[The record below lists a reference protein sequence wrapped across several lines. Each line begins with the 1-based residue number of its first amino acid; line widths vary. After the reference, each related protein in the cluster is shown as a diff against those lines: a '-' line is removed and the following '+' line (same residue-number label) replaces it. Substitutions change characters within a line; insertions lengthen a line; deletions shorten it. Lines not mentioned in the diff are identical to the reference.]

1 LAFTILY
8 RYFTIRLVINRFI
21 LVIPQSLLSRFDK
34 SPALQNALSIKQF
47 IMSIVSNNIKY
58 LRRLNGLTQEQFA
71 RRIGIK
77 RSLLGAYEE
86 ARANPNLEN
95 LKTIAQVFGTSV
107 DSLIKTDIRKI
118 RETPGISLA
127 QSTTGIIEQS
137 KPQSNLNS
145 SPHQTEPRPF
155 TNSSEPLPVSK
166 LVEDFF
172 QEREEAVITPNRQA
186 PQRNFL
192 ADNETSFQQFVD
204 SHLHSVSNFPKN
216 EPEIQSRAV
225 TKLTPYIKTNAVKEY
240 LANCQKVD
248 YLRLLPTISLPFI
261 TSDRSRAFEAG
272 SDFPMQNSILV
283 GNGISDWSDVN
294 DGKFYILVTVQQGVI
309 YRRVYNQVKI
319 KGALLLSSDN
329 PTIPSFEIS
338 IKDVIEIWEVNSF
351 ISQQLPEPHISL
363 ERVKNIVDDLTNELD
378 RLR

>member
-1 LAFTILY
+1 
-8 RYFTIRLVINRFI
+8 
-21 LVIPQSLLSRFDK
+21 
-34 SPALQNALSIKQF
+34 
-47 IMSIVSNNIKY
+47 MSIVSNNIKY

-118 RETPGISLA
+118 RETPGISLS
-127 QSTTGIIEQS
+127 QSTTGIIEQN
-137 KPQSNLNS
+137 KPQVSHYQS
-145 SPHQTEPRPF
+145 ESRPF
-155 TNSSEPLPVSK
+155 SNSSEPLPVAK

-172 QEREEAVITPNRQA
+172 QEKEETVITPQRQV

-204 SHLHSVSNFPKN
+204 SHLHTVSNFPKT
-216 EPEIQSRAV
+216 ESEYQSKSVA
-225 TKLTPYIKTNAVKEY
+225 KLTPYVKSNGVNEY

-248 YLRLLPTISLPFI
+248 YLRSLPTISLPYI
-261 TSDRSRAFEAG
+261 STDRSRAFESG
-272 SDFPMQNSILV
+272 SDFPMQNSIIV
-283 GNGISDWSDVN
+283 GSGISDWSDVI
-294 DGKFYILVTVQQGVI
+294 DGKFYILVTAQQGVI

-329 PTIPSFEIS
+329 PSISSFEIS
-338 IKDVIEIWEVNSF
+338 IKDVVEIWEVNSF

>member
-1 LAFTILY
+1 
-8 RYFTIRLVINRFI
+8 
-21 LVIPQSLLSRFDK
+21 
-34 SPALQNALSIKQF
+34 
-47 IMSIVSNNIKY
+47 MSIVSNNIKY

-127 QSTTGIIEQS
+127 QSTNGIM
-137 KPQSNLNS
+137 PQPVQQNGFANAQNPSE
-145 SPHQTEPRPF
+145 TRPF
-155 TNSSEPLPVSK
+155 TNSSEPQSVAQ

-172 QEREEAVITPNRQA
+172 HEKEETDIA
-186 PQRNFL
+186 PQRPIPTRNFL
-192 ADNETSFQQFVD
+192 ADNEASFQQFVD
-204 SHLHSVSNFPKN
+204 SHLHTISNFPKQ
-216 EPEIQSRAV
+216 EPEAQPKNV
-225 TKLTPYIKTNAVKEY
+225 VKYIPFIKNNGVKEY

-248 YLRLLPTISLPFI
+248 YLRSLPTISLPFI
-261 TSDRSRAFEAG
+261 NSDRSRAFEMG
-272 SDFPMQNSILV
+272 GDFPMQNSIV
-283 GNGISDWSDVN
+283 IGVGISDWTEIN
-294 DGKFYILVTVQQGVI
+294 DGKFYLLVTAQQGVI

-329 PTIPSFEIS
+329 SSIPSFEIS
-338 IKDVIEIWEVNSF
+338 IKDVVEIWEVNSF

>member
-1 LAFTILY
+1 
-8 RYFTIRLVINRFI
+8 
-21 LVIPQSLLSRFDK
+21 
-34 SPALQNALSIKQF
+34 
-47 IMSIVSNNIKY
+47 MSIVSNNIKY

-118 RETPGISLA
+118 RETPGISLS
-127 QSTTGIIEQS
+127 QSTTGIIEQ
-137 KPQSNLNS
+137 PIPRNNLQPS
-145 SPHQTEPRPF
+145 HYQPDSRPF
-155 TNSSEPLPVSK
+155 TNSSEPQPVAK
-166 LVEDFF
+166 IVEEFF
-172 QEREEAVITPNRQA
+172 QEKEEVVIIPQRKA
-186 PQRNFL
+186 LQRNFL
-192 ADNETSFQQFVD
+192 TENETSFQQFVD
-204 SHLHSVSNFPKN
+204 NHLHTVSNLPKN
-216 EPEIQSRAV
+216 EPENLAKSVA
-225 TKLTPYIKTNAVKEY
+225 KLTPYIKSSAVKEY

-248 YLRLLPTISLPFI
+248 YLRSLPTISLPFI
-261 TSDRSRAFEAG
+261 TSDKSRAFDMG
-272 SDFPMQNSILV
+272 NDFPMQNSIVV
-283 GNGISDWSDVN
+283 GSGISDWTDVQ
-294 DGKFYILVTVQQGVI
+294 DGKFYILVTTQQGVI

-329 PTIPSFEIS
+329 PTISSFEIS
-338 IKDVIEIWEVNSF
+338 IKDVVEIWEVNSF

>member
-1 LAFTILY
+1 
-8 RYFTIRLVINRFI
+8 
-21 LVIPQSLLSRFDK
+21 
-34 SPALQNALSIKQF
+34 
-47 IMSIVSNNIKY
+47 MSIVSNNIKY

-127 QSTTGIIEQS
+127 QSTNGIM
-137 KPQSNLNS
+137 PQPMQQNDFAKVQNTSETS
-145 SPHQTEPRPF
+145 PF
-155 TNSSEPLPVSK
+155 TNLSEPQSVGQI
-166 LVEDFF
+166 VENFF
-172 QEREEAVITPNRQA
+172 QEKEEIVIV
-186 PQRNFL
+186 PQRVMPPRTFL
-192 ADNETSFQQFVD
+192 ADNEASFQQFVD
-204 SHLHSVSNFPKN
+204 NHLHTISNFPKQ
-216 EPEIQSRAV
+216 EPQPKTIV
-225 TKLTPYIKTNAVKEY
+225 KPIPFIKNNGVKEY
-240 LANCQKVD
+240 LENCQKVD
-248 YLRLLPTISLPFI
+248 YLRSLPTISLPFI
-261 TSDRSRAFEAG
+261 NADRSRAFEMG
-272 SDFPMQNSILV
+272 NDFPMQNSIV
-283 GNGISDWSDVN
+283 IGVGISDWTEIN
-294 DGKFYILVTVQQGVI
+294 DGNFYLLVTTKQGVI

-329 PTIPSFEIS
+329 SSIPSFEIS
-338 IKDVIEIWEVNSF
+338 IKDVVEIWEVNSF
-351 ISQQLPEPHISL
+351 ISEQLPEPHISL

>member
-1 LAFTILY
+1 
-8 RYFTIRLVINRFI
+8 
-21 LVIPQSLLSRFDK
+21 
-34 SPALQNALSIKQF
+34 
-47 IMSIVSNNIKY
+47 MSIVSNNIKY

-127 QSTTGIIEQS
+127 QSTTGIMPQVA
-137 KPQSNLNS
+137 PQSRLQ
-145 SPHQTEPRPF
+145 PEPTPIERPF
-155 TNSSEPLPVSK
+155 TNTTEPQPVAK
-166 LVEDFF
+166 IVEDFF
-172 QEREEAVITPNRQA
+172 QEKTEVHVA
-186 PQRNFL
+186 PQRPIQQRSYL

-204 SHLHSVSNFPKN
+204 NHLHTFSNSAKTEVEPTQKN
-216 EPEIQSRAV
+216 NS
-225 TKLTPYIKTNAVKEY
+225 KLIPYIKNGVVKEY
-240 LANCQKVD
+240 LANCQKSD
-248 YLRLLPTISLPFI
+248 YLRSLPTLSLPFI
-261 TSDRSRAFEAG
+261 TTDKNRAFEMG
-272 SDFPMQNSILV
+272 NDFPMQNSIVV
-283 GNGISDWSDVN
+283 GTGISDWSDIH
-294 DGKFYILVTVQQGVI
+294 DGKFYVLVTTQQGVI

-329 PTIPSFEIS
+329 SNIPSFEIS
-338 IKDVIEIWEVNSF
+338 IKDVVEIWEVNSF

-363 ERVKNIVDDLTNELD
+363 ERVKSLVDDLTIELD
-378 RLR
+378 RLK

>member
-1 LAFTILY
+1 
-8 RYFTIRLVINRFI
+8 
-21 LVIPQSLLSRFDK
+21 
-34 SPALQNALSIKQF
+34 
-47 IMSIVSNNIKY
+47 MSIVSNNIKY

-127 QSTTGIIEQS
+127 QSTTGIIEQNP
-137 KPQSNLNS
+137 PQSKSQLSNF
-145 SPHQTEPRPF
+145 QAETRPF
-155 TNSSEPLPVSK
+155 TNSSEPLPVAK

-172 QEREEAVITPNRQA
+172 QEREETVITPQRQTS
-186 PQRNFL
+186 QRNFL
-192 ADNETSFQQFVD
+192 PDNEASFQQFVD
-204 SHLHSVSNFPKN
+204 SHLHTVSNFAKSEPQNQTKN
-216 EPEIQSRAV
+216 GAKQ
-225 TKLTPYIKTNAVKEY
+225 TPFVKNSALKEY
-240 LANCQKVD
+240 LANCQKAD
-248 YLRLLPTISLPFI
+248 YLRTLPTISLPFI
-261 TSDRSRAFEAG
+261 TAERSRAFEAG
-272 SDFPMQNSILV
+272 SDFPMQNSIIL
-283 GNGISDWSDVN
+283 GTGISDWSDVN
-294 DGKFYILVTVQQGVI
+294 DGKFYILVTAQMGII

-329 PTIPSFEIS
+329 PTISSFEIS
-338 IKDVIEIWEVNSF
+338 IKDIVEIWEVNSF

>member
-1 LAFTILY
+1 
-8 RYFTIRLVINRFI
+8 
-21 LVIPQSLLSRFDK
+21 
-34 SPALQNALSIKQF
+34 
-47 IMSIVSNNIKY
+47 MSIVSNNIKY

-118 RETPGISLA
+118 RETPGISLS
-127 QSTTGIIEQS
+127 QSITGIIEQ
-137 KPQSNLNS
+137 PIPRNNLQPS
-145 SPHQTEPRPF
+145 HYSPDSRPF
-155 TNSSEPLPVSK
+155 TNSSEPKPVAK
-166 LVEDFF
+166 IVEEFF
-172 QEREEAVITPNRQA
+172 QEKEEVVII
-186 PQRNFL
+186 PQRQVLQRSFL
-192 ADNETSFQQFVD
+192 TENETSFQQFVD
-204 SHLHSVSNFPKN
+204 NHLHTVSNLPKN
-216 EPEIQSRAV
+216 EPENLAKSVA
-225 TKLTPYIKTNAVKEY
+225 KLTPYIKNSAVKEY

-248 YLRLLPTISLPFI
+248 YLRSLPTISLPFI
-261 TSDRSRAFEAG
+261 TSDKSRAFDMG
-272 SDFPMQNSILV
+272 NDFPMQNSIVV
-283 GNGISDWSDVN
+283 GSGISDWTDVQ
-294 DGKFYILVTVQQGVI
+294 DGKFYILVTPQQGVI

-329 PTIPSFEIS
+329 PTISSFEIS
-338 IKDVIEIWEVNSF
+338 IKDVVEIWEVNSF

>member
-1 LAFTILY
+1 
-8 RYFTIRLVINRFI
+8 
-21 LVIPQSLLSRFDK
+21 
-34 SPALQNALSIKQF
+34 
-47 IMSIVSNNIKY
+47 MSIVSNNIKY

-127 QSTTGIIEQS
+127 QSTTGIIEQNP
-137 KPQSNLNS
+137 PQSKTPLSNFQS
-145 SPHQTEPRPF
+145 EARPF
-155 TNSSEPLPVSK
+155 TNSSEPLPVAK

-172 QEREEAVITPNRQA
+172 QEREETTIIPKRQI

-192 ADNETSFQQFVD
+192 SDNEASFQQFVD
-204 SHLHSVSNFPKN
+204 THLNTVSNFPKS
-216 EPEIQSRAV
+216 EPENQIKSGNKQ
-225 TKLTPYIKTNAVKEY
+225 TPFVKTSALKEY
-240 LANCQKVD
+240 LANCQKTD
-248 YLRLLPTISLPFI
+248 YLRTLPTVSLPFI
-261 TSDRSRAFEAG
+261 TSERSRAFEAG
-272 SDFPMQNSILV
+272 NDFPMQNSIIV
-283 GNGISDWSDVN
+283 GTGISDWSEIN
-294 DGKFYILVTVQQGVI
+294 DGKFYILVTATKGVI

-329 PTIPSFEIS
+329 PTISSFEIS
-338 IKDVIEIWEVNSF
+338 IKEVAEIWEVNSF

>member
-1 LAFTILY
+1 
-8 RYFTIRLVINRFI
+8 
-21 LVIPQSLLSRFDK
+21 
-34 SPALQNALSIKQF
+34 
-47 IMSIVSNNIKY
+47 MSIVSNNIKY

-118 RETPGISLA
+118 RETPGISLS
-127 QSTTGIIEQS
+127 QSTTGIIANNVQHNTVE
-137 KPQSNLNS
+137 
-145 SPHQTEPRPF
+145 PHR
-155 TNSSEPLPVSK
+155 SEPHRSELLSFANNPEPKPIAKIVD
-166 LVEDFF
+166 DFF
-172 QEREEAVITPNRQA
+172 QTKAEVHPNKISRNHVI
-186 PQRNFL
+186 
-192 ADNETSFQQFVD
+192 DNETSFHHFVD
-204 SHLHSVSNFPKN
+204 NQLHTISNLVKN
-216 EPEIQSRAV
+216 EPEPFQKIGN
-225 TKLTPYIKTNAVKEY
+225 KLTPLVKSNVVKEY
-240 LANCQKVD
+240 LANCQKID
-248 YLRLLPTISLPFI
+248 YLQSLPTLSLPFI
-261 TSDRSRAFEAG
+261 NVERSRAFEMG
-272 SDFPMQNSILV
+272 NDFPLQNSIVV
-283 GNGISDWSDVN
+283 GNGISDWSEVK
-294 DGKFYILVTVQQGVI
+294 DGKFYVLVTAQQGVI

-338 IKDVIEIWEVNSF
+338 TKEVLEIWEVNSF

-363 ERVKNIVDDLTNELD
+363 ERVKDLVDDLTHELD

>member
-1 LAFTILY
+1 
-8 RYFTIRLVINRFI
+8 
-21 LVIPQSLLSRFDK
+21 
-34 SPALQNALSIKQF
+34 
-47 IMSIVSNNIKY
+47 MSIVSNNIKY

-127 QSTTGIIEQS
+127 QSTTGIMPQVASQSRMQAEPTPIE
-137 KPQSNLNS
+137 
-145 SPHQTEPRPF
+145 RPF
-155 TNSSEPLPVSK
+155 ANTPEPQPVAK
-166 LVEDFF
+166 IVEDFF
-172 QEREEAVITPNRQA
+172 QEKVEVQVA
-186 PQRNFL
+186 PQRPIPQRSYL

-204 SHLHSVSNFPKN
+204 NHLHTFSNSAKVEVETPQKN
-216 EPEIQSRAV
+216 GAKTI
-225 TKLTPYIKTNAVKEY
+225 PYIKNSVVKEY
-240 LANCQKVD
+240 LANCQRPE
-248 YLRLLPTISLPFI
+248 YLRGLPTLSLPFI
-261 TSDRSRAFEAG
+261 SSDKNRAFEMG
-272 SDFPMQNSILV
+272 SDFPMQNSIVV
-283 GNGISDWSDVN
+283 GSGIADWSDIH
-294 DGKFYILVTVQQGVI
+294 DGKFYVLVTTQQGVI

-329 PTIPSFEIS
+329 SNIPSFEIS
-338 IKDVIEIWEVNSF
+338 IKDVVEIWEVNSF

-363 ERVKNIVDDLTNELD
+363 ERVKSLVDDLTIELD

>member
-1 LAFTILY
+1 
-8 RYFTIRLVINRFI
+8 
-21 LVIPQSLLSRFDK
+21 
-34 SPALQNALSIKQF
+34 
-47 IMSIVSNNIKY
+47 MSIVSNNIKY

-118 RETPGISLA
+118 RETPGISLS
-127 QSTTGIIEQS
+127 QSTTGIIEQIV
-137 KPQSNLNS
+137 PQNNYQPSQN
-145 SPHQTEPRPF
+145 HQETRPF
-155 TNSSEPLPVSK
+155 TNSSEPQSVAK

-172 QEREEAVITPNRQA
+172 QEKEEVEIK
-186 PQRNFL
+186 PQRTALPQRSFL

-204 SHLHSVSNFPKN
+204 NHLHTVSNFPKN
-216 EPEIQSRAV
+216 EPENHPKSV
-225 TKLTPYIKTNAVKEY
+225 VKLTPYIKSSGVKEY

-248 YLRLLPTISLPFI
+248 FLRSLPTISLPFI
-261 TSDRSRAFEAG
+261 TSDRSRAFEMG
-272 SDFPMQNSILV
+272 SDFPMQNSIVV
-283 GNGISDWSDVN
+283 GTGISDWSDVN
-294 DGKFYILVTVQQGVI
+294 DGKFYILVTHQQGVI

-329 PTIPSFEIS
+329 PSIPSFEIS
-338 IKDVIEIWEVNSF
+338 IKDVVEIWEVNSF

>member
-1 LAFTILY
+1 
-8 RYFTIRLVINRFI
+8 
-21 LVIPQSLLSRFDK
+21 
-34 SPALQNALSIKQF
+34 
-47 IMSIVSNNIKY
+47 MSIVSNNIKY

-118 RETPGISLA
+118 RETPGISLS
-127 QSTTGIIEQS
+127 QSTTGIIEQPKTNS
-137 KPQSNLNS
+137 NSQPSHYQSE
-145 SPHQTEPRPF
+145 TRPF
-155 TNSSEPLPVSK
+155 TNSSEPIPVAK

-172 QEREEAVITPNRQA
+172 QEKEEAVIIPQRQV

-192 ADNETSFQQFVD
+192 VDNETSFQQFVD
-204 SHLHSVSNFPKN
+204 SHLHTVSNLPKS
-216 EPEIQSRAV
+216 EPENH
-225 TKLTPYIKTNAVKEY
+225 TKSIAKITPFIKNSGVKEY

-248 YLRLLPTISLPFI
+248 YLRSLPTISLPFI
-261 TSDRSRAFEAG
+261 TSDRSRAFESG
-272 SDFPMQNSILV
+272 NDFPMQNSIIV
-283 GNGISDWSDVN
+283 GSGISDWSDVN
-294 DGKFYILVTVQQGVI
+294 DGKFYILVTAQQGVI

-338 IKDVIEIWEVNSF
+338 IKDVVEIWEVNSF

>member
-1 LAFTILY
+1 
-8 RYFTIRLVINRFI
+8 
-21 LVIPQSLLSRFDK
+21 
-34 SPALQNALSIKQF
+34 
-47 IMSIVSNNIKY
+47 MSIVSNNIKY

-118 RETPGISLA
+118 RETPGISLT
-127 QSTTGIIEQS
+127 QSTTGIIEQNI
-137 KPQSNLNS
+137 PQNKSQLSNFQS
-145 SPHQTEPRPF
+145 ESRPS
-155 TNSSEPLPVSK
+155 TNSSEPLPVAK
-166 LVEDFF
+166 LMGDFF
-172 QEREEAVITPNRQA
+172 HEREETVIIPQRQTSS
-186 PQRNFL
+186 RNFL
-192 ADNETSFQQFVD
+192 SDNDASFQQFVD
-204 SHLHSVSNFPKN
+204 SHLHTVSSFSKS
-216 EPEIQSRAV
+216 EPENQLKSV
-225 TKLTPYIKTNAVKEY
+225 GKQTPFVKISSLKEY
-240 LANCQKVD
+240 LSNCQKVE
-248 YLRLLPTISLPFI
+248 YLRTLPTISVPFI
-261 TSDRSRAFEAG
+261 TSEKSRAFEAG
-272 SDFPMQNSILV
+272 SDFPMQNSIIV
-283 GNGISDWSDVN
+283 GSGISDWSDMN
-294 DGKFYILVTVQQGVI
+294 DGKFYILVTAQMGVI
-309 YRRVYNQVKI
+309 YRKVYNQVKI

-329 PTIPSFEIS
+329 PTIPSFEIP

>member
-1 LAFTILY
+1 
-8 RYFTIRLVINRFI
+8 
-21 LVIPQSLLSRFDK
+21 
-34 SPALQNALSIKQF
+34 
-47 IMSIVSNNIKY
+47 MSIVSNNIKY

-118 RETPGISLA
+118 RETPGISLS
-127 QSTTGIIEQS
+127 QSTTGIIEQIV
-137 KPQSNLNS
+137 PQNTYQS
-145 SPHQTEPRPF
+145 SQNYQETRPF
-155 TNSSEPLPVSK
+155 TNSSEPQSVTK

-172 QEREEAVITPNRQA
+172 QEKEEMEIIPQKTPP
-186 PQRNFL
+186 PQRSFL

-204 SHLHSVSNFPKN
+204 NHLHTVSNFPKN
-216 EPEIQSRAV
+216 EPENQPKSVA
-225 TKLTPYIKTNAVKEY
+225 KLTPYIKSSGVKEY

-248 YLRLLPTISLPFI
+248 FLRSLPTISLPFI
-261 TSDRSRAFEAG
+261 TSDRSRAFELG
-272 SDFPMQNSILV
+272 SDFPMQNSIVV
-283 GNGISDWSDVN
+283 GTGISDWSDVN
-294 DGKFYILVTVQQGVI
+294 DGKFYILVTHQQGVI

-329 PTIPSFEIS
+329 PSIPSFEIS
-338 IKDVIEIWEVNSF
+338 IKDVVEIWEVNSF

>member
-1 LAFTILY
+1 
-8 RYFTIRLVINRFI
+8 
-21 LVIPQSLLSRFDK
+21 
-34 SPALQNALSIKQF
+34 
-47 IMSIVSNNIKY
+47 MSIVSNNIKY

-118 RETPGISLA
+118 RETPGISLS
-127 QSTTGIIEQS
+127 QSTTGIIANNVPEFSPEFRLNRTESRTFANVPEPKPIAKIVDDIFQS
-137 KPQSNLNS
+137 KVEI
-145 SPHQTEPRPF
+145 HQ
-155 TNSSEPLPVSK
+155 NGS
-166 LVEDFF
+166 
-172 QEREEAVITPNRQA
+172 A
-186 PQRNFL
+186 RNFL
-192 ADNETSFQQFVD
+192 ADNETSFQHFVD
-204 SHLHSVSNFPKN
+204 NHLHTISNPTKN
-216 EPEIQSRAV
+216 EIEPVQKIV
-225 TKLTPYIKTNAVKEY
+225 NKLTPLVKVNAIKDYI
-240 LANCQKVD
+240 ANCQKVD
-248 YLRLLPTISLPFI
+248 YLRSLPTISLPFI
-261 TSDRSRAFEAG
+261 TSERSRAFEMG
-272 SDFPMQNSILV
+272 NDFPLQNSIVV
-283 GNGISDWSDVN
+283 GNGISDWSVVL
-294 DGKFYILVTVQQGVI
+294 DGKFYVLLTAQQGVI

-338 IKDVIEIWEVNSF
+338 IKDIVEIWEVNSF

-363 ERVKNIVDDLTNELD
+363 ERVKDLVDDLTHELD

>member
-1 LAFTILY
+1 
-8 RYFTIRLVINRFI
+8 
-21 LVIPQSLLSRFDK
+21 
-34 SPALQNALSIKQF
+34 
-47 IMSIVSNNIKY
+47 MSIVSNNIKY

-118 RETPGISLA
+118 RETPGISLS
-127 QSTTGIIEQS
+127 QSTTGIIANNVLELN
-137 KPQSNLNS
+137 PNFQSNRSES
-145 SPHQTEPRPF
+145 STY
-155 TNSSEPLPVSK
+155 TNISEPKPIAAIVDAIFPPK
-166 LVEDFF
+166 E
-172 QEREEAVITPNRQA
+172 QI
-186 PQRNFL
+186 PQNGNPRNFL
-192 ADNETSFQQFVD
+192 ADNETSFQHFVD
-204 SHLHSVSNFPKN
+204 NHLHTISNPVKN
-216 EPEIQSRAV
+216 EAESFQKITP
-225 TKLTPYIKTNAVKEY
+225 KLTPLVKANAIKEY

-248 YLRLLPTISLPFI
+248 YLHSLPTISLPFI
-261 TSDRSRAFEAG
+261 TSERSRAFEMG
-272 SDFPMQNSILV
+272 NDFPLQNSIVV
-283 GNGISDWSDVN
+283 GNGISDWSEVK
-294 DGKFYILVTVQQGVI
+294 DGRFYVLLSAQQGVI

-338 IKDVIEIWEVNSF
+338 IKDIAEIWEVNSF

-363 ERVKNIVDDLTNELD
+363 ERVKDLVDDLTNELD

>member
-1 LAFTILY
+1 
-8 RYFTIRLVINRFI
+8 
-21 LVIPQSLLSRFDK
+21 
-34 SPALQNALSIKQF
+34 
-47 IMSIVSNNIKY
+47 MSIVSNNIKY

-118 RETPGISLA
+118 RETPGISLS
-127 QSTTGIIEQS
+127 QSTTGIIANNLPEFT
-137 KPQSNLNS
+137 PDFQSNRTESRTFNNVPEPKLIAKFVDDIFQPKDEIHQNG
-145 SPHQTEPRPF
+145 SP
-155 TNSSEPLPVSK
+155 
-166 LVEDFF
+166 
-172 QEREEAVITPNRQA
+172 
-186 PQRNFL
+186 RNFL
-192 ADNETSFQQFVD
+192 ADNETSFQHFVD
-204 SHLHSVSNFPKN
+204 NHLHTISNPTKN
-216 EPEIQSRAV
+216 EPEPVQKVAN
-225 TKLTPYIKTNAVKEY
+225 KLTPLVKANAIKDY

-248 YLRLLPTISLPFI
+248 YLRSLPTVSLPFI
-261 TSDRSRAFEAG
+261 TSERSRAFEMG
-272 SDFPMQNSILV
+272 NDFPLQNSIV
-283 GNGISDWSDVN
+283 IGNGISDWSEVL
-294 DGKFYILVTVQQGVI
+294 DGKFYVLLTAQQGVI

-338 IKDVIEIWEVNSF
+338 IKDVVEIWEVNSF

-363 ERVKNIVDDLTNELD
+363 ERVKDLVDDLTHELD

>member
-1 LAFTILY
+1 
-8 RYFTIRLVINRFI
+8 
-21 LVIPQSLLSRFDK
+21 
-34 SPALQNALSIKQF
+34 
-47 IMSIVSNNIKY
+47 MSIVSNNIKY

-118 RETPGISLA
+118 RETPGISLL
-127 QSTTGIIEQS
+127 QSTTGIIEQAIP
-137 KPQSNLNS
+137 KSNLQS
-145 SPHQTEPRPF
+145 SHYLPDSRPF
-155 TNSSEPLPVSK
+155 INPSEPQPVAK
-166 LVEDFF
+166 IVEEFF
-172 QEREEAVITPNRQA
+172 QEKEEAVIIPQRQVS
-186 PQRNFL
+186 QRNFL
-192 ADNETSFQQFVD
+192 TENETSFQQFVD
-204 SHLHSVSNFPKN
+204 NHLHTVSNLPKN
-216 EPEIQSRAV
+216 DVDNSTKSVA
-225 TKLTPYIKTNAVKEY
+225 KLTPYIKNTAVKEY
-240 LANCQKVD
+240 LSNCQQVD

-261 TSDRSRAFEAG
+261 TSEKSRAFDMG
-272 SDFPMQNSILV
+272 NDFPMKNSIVV
-283 GNGISDWSDVN
+283 GNGISDWMDVQ
-294 DGKFYILVTVQQGVI
+294 DGKFYILVTAQQGII

-329 PTIPSFEIS
+329 PTISSFEMP
-338 IKDVIEIWEVNSF
+338 IKDVVEIWEVNSF

-363 ERVKNIVDDLTNELD
+363 ERIKNIVDDLTNELD

>member
-1 LAFTILY
+1 
-8 RYFTIRLVINRFI
+8 
-21 LVIPQSLLSRFDK
+21 
-34 SPALQNALSIKQF
+34 
-47 IMSIVSNNIKY
+47 MSIVSNNIKY

-118 RETPGISLA
+118 RETPGISLS
-127 QSTTGIIEQS
+127 QSTTGIIANNV
-137 KPQSNLNS
+137 PQNNFE
-145 SPHQTEPRPF
+145 PQMTESRTF
-155 TNSSEPLPVSK
+155 TNAPEPTPIAKIV
-166 LVEDFF
+166 DDIF
-172 QEREEAVITPNRQA
+172 QLKDEIHKNGNHRI
-186 PQRNFL
+186 FL
-192 ADNETSFQQFVD
+192 ADNETSFQHFVD
-204 SHLHSVSNFPKN
+204 NHLHTISNPTKSEF
-216 EPEIQSRAV
+216 EAIQKVAN
-225 TKLTPYIKTNAVKEY
+225 KLTPLVKANAIKDY

-248 YLRLLPTISLPFI
+248 YLRSLPTISLPFI
-261 TSDRSRAFEAG
+261 NSERSRAFEMG
-272 SDFPMQNSILV
+272 NDFPLQNSIV
-283 GNGISDWSDVN
+283 IGNGISDWSEVK
-294 DGKFYILVTVQQGVI
+294 DGKFYVLLTAQQGVI

-338 IKDVIEIWEVNSF
+338 IKDVVEIWEVNSF

-363 ERVKNIVDDLTNELD
+363 ERVKDLVDDLTHELD

>member
-1 LAFTILY
+1 
-8 RYFTIRLVINRFI
+8 
-21 LVIPQSLLSRFDK
+21 
-34 SPALQNALSIKQF
+34 
-47 IMSIVSNNIKY
+47 MSIVSNNIKY

-127 QSTTGIIEQS
+127 QSTNGIMPQTA
-137 KPQSNLNS
+137 PQSRLQ
-145 SPHQTEPRPF
+145 PEPTQVETRTF
-155 TNSSEPLPVSK
+155 TNTPEPQSVAK
-166 LVEDFF
+166 IVEELF
-172 QEREEAVITPNRQA
+172 QEKEVVQITP
-186 PQRNFL
+186 QRPISPRNYL

-204 SHLHSVSNFPKN
+204 NHLHTVSNIAKNETESAPKN
-216 EPEIQSRAV
+216 TAKVISYV
-225 TKLTPYIKTNAVKEY
+225 KNSAVKEY
-240 LANCQKVD
+240 LVNCQKVD
-248 YLRLLPTISLPFI
+248 YLRTLPTISLPFI
-261 TSDRSRAFEAG
+261 VTEKNRAFDMG
-272 SDFPMQNSILV
+272 SDFPMQSSIVV
-283 GNGISDWSDVN
+283 GTGISDWSDIH
-294 DGKFYILVTVQQGVI
+294 DGKFYVLLTHQQGVI

-319 KGALLLSSDN
+319 KGTLLLSSDN
-329 PTIPSFEIS
+329 TNIPSCEVA

-363 ERVKNIVDDLTNELD
+363 ERVKSLVDDLTIELD

>member
-1 LAFTILY
+1 
-8 RYFTIRLVINRFI
+8 
-21 LVIPQSLLSRFDK
+21 
-34 SPALQNALSIKQF
+34 
-47 IMSIVSNNIKY
+47 MSIVSNNIKY

-127 QSTTGIIEQS
+127 QSTNGIM
-137 KPQSNLNS
+137 PQAVQQNGFANVQNPSE
-145 SPHQTEPRPF
+145 TRPF
-155 TNSSEPLPVSK
+155 TNSSEPQSVAQ

-172 QEREEAVITPNRQA
+172 QEKEETVIVSQRSNTT
-186 PQRNFL
+186 RNFL
-192 ADNETSFQQFVD
+192 VDNEASFQQFVD
-204 SHLHSVSNFPKN
+204 SHLHTISNFPKS
-216 EPEIQSRAV
+216 EPEPQP
-225 TKLTPYIKTNAVKEY
+225 KLSAKLIPFIKQNVVKDY

-248 YLRLLPTISLPFI
+248 FLRALPTISLPFI
-261 TSDRSRAFEAG
+261 NSDRSRAFEMG
-272 SDFPMQNSILV
+272 NDFPMQNSIV
-283 GNGISDWSDVN
+283 IGVGISDWTEIN
-294 DGKFYILVTVQQGVI
+294 DGKFYVLVTAQQGVI

-329 PTIPSFEIS
+329 SSIPSFEIS
-338 IKDVIEIWEVNSF
+338 IKDVVEIWEVNSF

>member
-1 LAFTILY
+1 
-8 RYFTIRLVINRFI
+8 
-21 LVIPQSLLSRFDK
+21 
-34 SPALQNALSIKQF
+34 
-47 IMSIVSNNIKY
+47 MSIVSNNIKY

-118 RETPGISLA
+118 RETPGISLS
-127 QSTTGIIEQS
+127 QSTTGIIEQP
-137 KPQSNLNS
+137 KTHNIPQPVHYQSE
-145 SPHQTEPRPF
+145 TRPF
-155 TNSSEPLPVSK
+155 TNLSEPLPVAK

-172 QEREEAVITPNRQA
+172 QEKEEAVIIPQRQI

-192 ADNETSFQQFVD
+192 SDNETSFQQFVD
-204 SHLHSVSNFPKN
+204 SHLHTVSNFPKI
-216 EPEIQSRAV
+216 EPEIQTKSIA
-225 TKLTPYIKTNAVKEY
+225 KLTPFIKNNGVKEY
-240 LANCQKVD
+240 LVNCQKVD
-248 YLRLLPTISLPFI
+248 YLRSLPTISLPFI

-272 SDFPMQNSILV
+272 NDFPMQNSIIV
-283 GNGISDWSDVN
+283 GSGISDWSDVN
-294 DGKFYILVTVQQGVI
+294 DGKFYILVTIQQGVI

-338 IKDVIEIWEVNSF
+338 IKDVVEIWEVNSF

-363 ERVKNIVDDLTNELD
+363 ERVKSIVDDLTNELD

>member
-1 LAFTILY
+1 
-8 RYFTIRLVINRFI
+8 
-21 LVIPQSLLSRFDK
+21 
-34 SPALQNALSIKQF
+34 
-47 IMSIVSNNIKY
+47 MSIVSNNIKY

-118 RETPGISLA
+118 RETPGISLS
-127 QSTTGIIEQS
+127 QSTTGIIEQPIPKNHLQPS
-137 KPQSNLNS
+137 HYLPDS
-145 SPHQTEPRPF
+145 RPF
-155 TNSSEPLPVSK
+155 INSSEPQPVAK
-166 LVEDFF
+166 IVKEFF
-172 QEREEAVITPNRQA
+172 QEKEVVSIPQRQI
-186 PQRNFL
+186 PQRNL
-192 ADNETSFQQFVD
+192 LTENETSFQQFVD
-204 SHLHSVSNFPKN
+204 NRLDTVSSLPKN
-216 EPEIQSRAV
+216 EPENLPKSLG
-225 TKLTPYIKTNAVKEY
+225 KLIPYIKNSVVKEY
-240 LANCQKVD
+240 LVNCQNVD
-248 YLRLLPTISLPFI
+248 YLHSLPTISLPFI
-261 TSDRSRAFEAG
+261 TSEKSRAFDVG
-272 SDFPMQNSILV
+272 SDFPMKNSIVV
-283 GNGISDWSDVN
+283 GNGISDWADVQE
-294 DGKFYILVTVQQGVI
+294 GKFYILVTAQQGII
-309 YRRVYNQVKI
+309 YRKVYNQVKI

-338 IKDVIEIWEVNSF
+338 TKDVVEIWEVNSF